1 MFFLALHSL
10 CGKLIYASESIC
22 LKDKMSTSFDEVNG
36 EQGTHKWKLELSEQ
50 HFCHFEQHPQEM
62 SNFGIDS
69 TI

>member
-1 MFFLALHSL
+1 MFETQ
-10 CGKLIYASESIC
+10 KL
-22 LKDKMSTSFDEVNG
+22 MGTSFDEVNG
-36 EQGTHKWKLELSEQ
+36 KQGTHKWKLELSEQ